1 MIDLN
6 EIFLEEGVRLLLVFS
21 SMIMKA
27 GSCIIFD
34 KTNDCNDIWFK
45 TSLFSWPKFDYCYVC
60 KGIKV
65 FLCVYCYHKAYKMS
79 VWPGRKI
86 WIMIYY

>member
-21 SMIMKA
+21 SVIMKA
-27 GSCIIFD
+27 RSCTIFD

-45 TSLFSWPKFDYCYVC
+45 TSLFS
-60 KGIKV
+60 
-65 FLCVYCYHKAYKMS
+65 
-79 VWPGRKI
+79 
-86 WIMIYY
+86 